1 MEEELDSLL
10 IEQLWMSLDKYQV
23 ERIKCESLIYDDFAA
38 IVQQSRG
45 GKTKWE
51 REGMEE
57 ERDEQKRYVDQLKQE
72 YDTKFGKLEELI
84 EICRFENKSL
94 IRNRLAN
101 KKSCVVKKCVTMK
114 WILKQV
120 LHLGQ

>member
-1 MEEELDSLL
+1 MA
-10 IEQLWMSLDKYQV
+10 LDKYQV

-57 ERDEQKRYVDQLKQE
+57 ERDEQKRYQLKQE

-84 EICRFENKSL
+84 EICRFEDKSL

-114 WILKQV
+114 WMKKQV